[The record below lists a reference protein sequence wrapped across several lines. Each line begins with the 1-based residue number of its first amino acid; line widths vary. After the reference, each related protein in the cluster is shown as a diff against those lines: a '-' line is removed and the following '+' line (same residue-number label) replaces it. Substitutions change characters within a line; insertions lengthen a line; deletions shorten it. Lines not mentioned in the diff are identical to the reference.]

1 MNQDHIALA
10 ERAANGDA
18 DARLT
23 VNQMAHPMIRYQ
35 TQSFCKRFC
44 KENRALFICTLD
56 DAWASASKGTDLCE
70 WGNGSYG
77 WMLDD
82 LTKPQRLHRFEGR
95 EGAGLNHYF
104 YAIANSQ
111 PFYERWKDW
120 RFGRKVHVP
129 TYIQT
134 LNPKAAQLFLALRAS
149 DPLPLIAQKIGES
162 LEKTEKLCHQMIAL
176 LTQKNRL
183 HLLNPE
189 KTISLTT
196 EECKQEGSEDDTA
209 QEKDLP
215 FFDESP
221 ESREE
226 KQKIRKA
233 WTRLTTLEQYILEAL
248 LIEEQ
253 DASDILAALK
263 KLKITIKKGVSP
275 EDTNRQQLYYF
286 KRKSLAKL
294 ANLMEKV

>member
-1 MNQDHIALA
+1 MKQDHKALA
-10 ERAANGDA
+10 ERAAHGDT
-18 DARLT
+18 DARLI

-56 DAWASASKGTDLCE
+56 NAWASASKGTDLCE

-82 LTKPQRLHRFEGR
+82 LTKPERLRRFEGR

-104 YAIANSQ
+104 YAIANSL

-120 RFGRKVHVP
+120 RFGHKVHVP
-129 TYIQT
+129 TYIQA
-134 LNPKAAQLFLALRAS
+134 LNPKAAQIFLALRAN
-149 DPLPLIAQKIGES
+149 DPLPLIAEKIGKN
-162 LEKTEKLCHQMIAL
+162 LEKTETLCHQMIAL

-189 KTISLTT
+189 KTISLSTPGSG
-196 EECKQEGSEDDTA
+196 QEGSENDTA

-233 WTRLTTLEQYILEAL
+233 WTQLSTLEQYILEAL

-253 DASDILAALK
+253 DAKDILTALK
-263 KLKITIKKGVSP
+263 KLKIVIKKGVNP
-275 EDTNRQQLYYF
+275 EESNRQQLYYF

-294 ANLMEKV
+294 ADFMEKA